1 MFATENTEGTE
12 GTEGTEM
19 KVHTALKDA
28 FLSVCS
34 VPSVAK
40 NFSTRKV

>member
-1 MFATENTEGTE
+1 MKTLFATEI
-12 GTEGTEM
+12 TEGTEM

-34 VPSVAK
+34 VSSVAK